1 MNEFNWTCP
10 YCQRDQ
16 TVSHH
21 KFHAS
26 VHDILVGENPHG
38 RVGILVKGIGCSN
51 PNCKKITITAEIF
64 EAKFPDTNYGIKF
77 GHGITNHKL
86 WPESS
91 HKIQPNYIPQVIV
104 QDYIEA
110 CRIRDLSPKASATLS
125 RRCIQGIIRDFCKI
139 SSRTLYSEIDT
150 LKEQV
155 TNNNAPSGVTLETV
169 DAMDHVRAIGNIGAH
184 MEKDINVIIDVDA
197 GEAQALIELI
207 ELLFEEWYV
216 ALNSRQAK
224 LAKVQKIGAAKAEI
238 KKLAEVK
245 SQP

>member
-1 MNEFNWTCP
+1 M
-10 YCQRDQ
+10 
-16 TVSHH
+16 
-21 KFHAS
+21 
-26 VHDILVGENPHG
+26 
-38 RVGILVKGIGCSN
+38 
-51 PNCKKITITAEIF
+51 
-64 EAKFPDTNYGIKF
+64 
-77 GHGITNHKL
+77 
-86 WPESS
+86 
-91 HKIQPNYIPQVIV
+91 
-104 QDYIEA
+104 
-110 CRIRDLSPKASATLS
+110 
-125 RRCIQGIIRDFCKI
+125 
-139 SSRTLYSEIDT
+139 YSEIDT